1 MLIWVWVAVVVVGLI
16 ILGSAI
22 MSVVGR
28 LSGLRRAA
36 VKLQRRQQE
45 ALKLQEGAAVL
56 EQTVLGLQ
64 RRAEVMQD
72 RVAVIQAGLGSGDR

>member
-1 MLIWVWVAVVVVGLI
+1 
-16 ILGSAI
+16 
-22 MSVVGR
+22 

-72 RVAVIQAGLGSGDR
+72 RVAVIQAGLGSGDH

>member
-1 MLIWVWVAVVVVGLI
+1 VLIWVWVAVVVVGLI